1 MKANPLSLLGLF
13 VPNDGHVKKSISLLT
28 KSPFRKKS
36 CPALSIL
43 SLCPV
48 EDYKSEM
55 CIYKS
60 VGSNF
65 FMVITECVMVLKG
78 VVLLVYYKVLVSPKK
93 QCKNAPESASC
104 AWQRN
109 NWNSFPSVCE
119 LGVHFTFY
127 FNQCEN
133 NNDLQISD
141 SFRS

>member
-1 MKANPLSLLGLF
+1 MKANPLLLLGLF
-13 VPNDGHVKKSISLLT
+13 VPNDGHVKKSVSLLT

-36 CPALSIL
+36 CPTLSTL

-55 CIYKS
+55 CIYKN

-93 QCKNAPESASC
+93 PCKNAPESASC

-119 LGVHFTFY
+119 LCVHFTFY

-141 SFRS
+141 PFRS